1 MSRRVLEA
9 YGVSYED
16 IEAWGGVVHKGPAP
30 EAVDLWDA
38 GQMDAIV
45 EASQFPL
52 SRFYDLGMKHD
63 LVMLPID
70 ADKAEEINRDM
81 GTFSMIIPAG
91 TYSFQKEDCPT
102 VSTRLLLVTSADQPD
117 RIVTDMLTAMLENVE
132 YLRSVHANLRGL
144 SAESMAG
151 YAGIPMHP
159 AAERFFRRHA
169 ISKN

>member
-1 MSRRVLEA
+1 
-9 YGVSYED
+9 
-16 IEAWGGVVHKGPAP
+16 
-30 EAVDLWDA
+30 
-38 GQMDAIV
+38 
-45 EASQFPL
+45 
-52 SRFYDLGMKHD
+52 
-63 LVMLPID
+63 MLPID

>member
-1 MSRRVLEA
+1 
-9 YGVSYED
+9 
-16 IEAWGGVVHKGPAP
+16 
-30 EAVDLWDA
+30 
-38 GQMDAIV
+38 MDAIV

-159 AAERFFRRHA
+159 AAERFSAGTRSQRTEACFDVFEP
-169 ISKN
+169 